1 MAMAFIKINNV
12 VINTT
17 YIAAVRLQNQNS
29 SGEKIVSL
37 LMATPKI
44 PLSQREE
51 MVVNA
56 YDYQWLDFEGQAAN
70 ALEDYFSSFN
80 NVIDLLPNYQE
91 RAAM

>member
-44 PLSQREE
+44 PLSQEKR
-51 MVVNA
+51 
-56 YDYQWLDFEGQAAN
+56 WL
-70 ALEDYFSSFN
+70 
-80 NVIDLLPNYQE
+80 
-91 RAAM
+91 